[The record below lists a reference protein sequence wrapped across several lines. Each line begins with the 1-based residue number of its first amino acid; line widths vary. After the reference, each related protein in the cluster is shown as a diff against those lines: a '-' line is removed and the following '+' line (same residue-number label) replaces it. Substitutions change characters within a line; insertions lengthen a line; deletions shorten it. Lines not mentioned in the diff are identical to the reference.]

1 MSKLKYEKPGL
12 IILSQKSM
20 GQVSIQGTCKAG
32 TWPGPAPDPGS
43 MVCTNGNHANW
54 NGVPSW
60 CSSGSGGP
68 ATLTC
73 NAGSDVGTF
82 TPL

>member
-1 MSKLKYEKPGL
+1 LSKLKYEKPGL
-12 IILSQKSM
+12 ICLSHKTV

-32 TWPGPAPDPGS
+32 TWPGPAPAPGS
-43 MVCTNGNHANW
+43 MICTNGSNADW
-54 NGVPSW
+54 PGVPSW

-73 NAGSDVGTF
+73 ATGTGVSTF
-82 TPL
+82 NPL